1 MTTSA
6 TEFIDITT
14 ADVFVPEIWSKY
26 AVVARESKCVFAP
39 LVDRRFEKD
48 VMAAGDTVHIPNI
61 SNLSVT
67 TKNTSANAATLYETV
82 TETNQALTIGTWN
95 YTAIAIE
102 TATKRQVDRN
112 LLAAYA
118 PKQQYAL
125 ALAIDDVLA
134 GLPDDFSQTVGTLLV
149 PLTYD
154 DVLRAKQYLDDADVP
169 QTDRNMVISPAQEA
183 EFRKLD
189 QFINRDYESLQGG
202 LNLGSREAFMGTWMD
217 TPVYRSTNVEG
228 SNAAG
233 HDNTLFHKEAIA
245 LVVQMDP
252 TVHNFFDIDYF
263 AYKVA
268 VEQLHGSKEIRDD
281 HGVWMPGL

>member
-1 MTTSA
+1 MA
-6 TEFIDITT
+6 TGAAEFIDVVT
-14 ADVFVPEIWSKY
+14 ADVFIPEIWSKY
-26 AVVARESKCVFAP
+26 AVIARESKCVFAG

-48 VMAAGDTVHIPNI
+48 VMQMGDTVNIPNI
-61 SNLSVT
+61 SNVGVVAKSL
-67 TKNTSANAATLYETV
+67 SANAATLYETV
-82 TETNQALTIGTWN
+82 TETKQQLTIGTWN

-102 TATKRQVDRN
+102 TATKKQVDRN

-125 ALAIDDVLA
+125 TLAIDDALA
-134 GLPDDFSQTVGTLLV
+134 AYPDDFSQSVGTLLV

-169 QTDRNMVISPAQEA
+169 MSDRNIVISPAQEA

-189 QFINRDYESLQGG
+189 QFINRDYNSLQEG
-202 LNLGSREAFMGTWMD
+202 LNLGSREAYLGTWMD
-217 TPVYRSTNVEG
+217 IPVYRSTNVEG

-233 HDNTLFHKEAIA
+233 HDNTMFHKEALA

-252 TVHNFFDIDYF
+252 TTHNFFDIDYF

-281 HGVWMPGL
+281 HGVWMPGA